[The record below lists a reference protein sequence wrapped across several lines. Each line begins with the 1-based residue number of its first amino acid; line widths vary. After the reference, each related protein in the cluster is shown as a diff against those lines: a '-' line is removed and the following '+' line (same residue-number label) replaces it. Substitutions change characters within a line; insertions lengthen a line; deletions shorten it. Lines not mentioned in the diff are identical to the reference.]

1 MSLLENLN
9 WRYAT
14 KKMNGNTVPQDKIEY
29 ILEATRLAPSSS
41 GLQPYK
47 VFVIT
52 DPEMKAKIQPI
63 AFGQSQIVDCSHLF
77 VFAAWDSYSLDRI
90 ESVFDRTLKERGL
103 PANAMDDYKNNL
115 WATYEPLGHEWHAQ
129 HAAKQSY
136 IALGL
141 AMAAAA
147 EHGIDATPMEGFKSP
162 ELDELLGLAVQGLKS
177 VTLLPIGYRDADND
191 WLVNMKK
198 VRTPKADFITEI

>member
-14 KKMNGNTVPQDKIEY
+14 KKMNGKTVSQDKIDY

-52 DPEMKAKIQPI
+52 DAKMKAKIQPI
-63 AFGQSQIVDCSHLF
+63 AFGQSQIVDCSHLV
-77 VFAAWDSYSLDRI
+77 VFAAWDSYTLERI

-103 PANAMDDYKNNL
+103 PSNKMDDYKKNL
-115 WATYEPLGHEWHAQ
+115 WGMYEPLSQEAHAH

-141 AMAAAA
+141 AMVAAA
-147 EHGIDATPMEGFKSP
+147 EKKVDATPMEGFNMA
-162 ELDELLGLAVQGLKS
+162 ELDQLLGLAEHGLKS
-177 VTLLPIGYRDADND
+177 VTLLPIGYRDAAND